1 MIGGITMTQQKAQPG
16 GRMNKLFLVIWV
28 IVGLGWATSAIAQLP
43 SDASV
48 GGQVQFAQAFGEN
61 RGSWCYVGQ
70 GSSQFQGNATN
81 SVAVISFPEVIYFDG
96 AAYYPLNGQA
106 RLTFSSA
113 TTGTIRFKFWGTAN
127 SITDPVF
134 TGYSET
140 FNGQQ
145 YIVSF
150 NIAFPNNCT
159 LPIFAGFEIP

>member
-1 MIGGITMTQQKAQPG
+1 MTLQKAQPG
-16 GRMNKLFLVIWV
+16 GRVNKLFLVIWV

-43 SDASV
+43 PDASV
-48 GGQVQFAQAFGEN
+48 GGQVRFAQAFGDN

-70 GSSQFQGNATN
+70 GSSQFQGNVTN